1 MQILKKLSLWGVKE
15 VKGSYHSLRSLEV
28 KAISIVSLRFHK
40 KLFSKAGSS
49 PHKKPQLR
57 CWRRPLMVRQPYSEA
72 VQSTVSVPYK
82 GNRRGRKDY

>member
-49 PHKKPQLR
+49 PHKKPQLC

-72 VQSTVSVPYK
+72 VQSDEEERFPLLP
-82 GNRRGRKDY
+82 